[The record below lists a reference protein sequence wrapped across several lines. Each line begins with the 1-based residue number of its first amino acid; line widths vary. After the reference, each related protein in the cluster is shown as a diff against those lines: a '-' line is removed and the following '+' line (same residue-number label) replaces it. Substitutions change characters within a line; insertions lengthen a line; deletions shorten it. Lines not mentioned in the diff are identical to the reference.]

1 MVPNQ
6 DDRVDGFEPRPED
19 AEQTEAHRRVH
30 STSILVCDNPSE
42 NPARAE
48 HPKGLTPDT
57 SHFFIESR
65 VAARN
70 ASEAAGIAA
79 VYDIVRVRRID
90 HRESSRLGRQG
101 PRARIGSEDE
111 RTAWRDVE

>member
-6 DDRVDGFEPRPED
+6 DDRVDGLEPRLKD
-19 AEQTEAHRRVH
+19 AEQTEAHGCVH
-30 STSILVCDNPSE
+30 STSILVRDNPSE
-42 NPARAE
+42 NPSRAE
-48 HPKGLTPDT
+48 HPKGLAPDM

-70 ASEAAGIAA
+70 ASEATGIAA
-79 VYDIVRVRRID
+79 VCDIVRVRRID
-90 HRESSRLGRQG
+90 HRQSSSLGRQG
-101 PRARIGSEDE
+101 PRARIGSEDG